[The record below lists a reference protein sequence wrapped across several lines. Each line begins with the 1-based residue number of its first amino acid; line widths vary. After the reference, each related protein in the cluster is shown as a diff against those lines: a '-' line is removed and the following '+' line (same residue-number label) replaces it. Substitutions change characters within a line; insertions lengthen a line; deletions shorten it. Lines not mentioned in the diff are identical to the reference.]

1 VDQQERLYSTM
12 GLLQTMGGMY
22 VAAVE
27 QPSEQQGS
35 PAMLEASGELTQA
48 AQIIENAAMTLAGE
62 VDGGRVTHLL
72 LMSQQLER
80 IASQLVEG
88 DTPA

>member
-1 VDQQERLYSTM
+1 M

-27 QPSEQQGS
+27 QPSGQGS
-35 PAMLEASGELTQA
+35 PAMLEASGDLTQA

>member
-1 VDQQERLYSTM
+1 MDQQERLYSTM

-27 QPSEQQGS
+27 QPSEQGS
-35 PAMLEASGELTQA
+35 PAMLEASDELTQA

>member
-1 VDQQERLYSTM
+1 MDQQERLYSTM

-27 QPSEQQGS
+27 QPSEQRS
-35 PAMLEASGELTQA
+35 PAMLEASDELTQA

>member
-1 VDQQERLYSTM
+1 M

-27 QPSEQQGS
+27 QPNEQGS
-35 PAMLEASGELTQA
+35 PAMLEASGDLTQA

>member
-1 VDQQERLYSTM
+1 MDQQERLYSTM

-27 QPSEQQGS
+27 QPSEQGS
-35 PAMLEASGELTQA
+35 PAMLEASGDLTQA

>member
-1 VDQQERLYSTM
+1 MDQQERLYSTM

-27 QPSEQQGS
+27 QPSEQGS
-35 PAMLEASGELTQA
+35 PAMLEASGDLTQA

-80 IASQLVEG
+80 IASQLMEG

>member
-1 VDQQERLYSTM
+1 MDQQERLYSTM

-27 QPSEQQGS
+27 QPSEQGS

>member
-1 VDQQERLYSTM
+1 MDQQEGLYSTM
-12 GLLQTMGGMY
+12 GLLQTVGGMY

-27 QPSEQQGS
+27 QPNEQGS

-80 IASQLVEG
+80 IASQLAEG

>member
-1 VDQQERLYSTM
+1 M

-27 QPSEQQGS
+27 QPSEQGS
-35 PAMLEASGELTQA
+35 PAMLEASDELTQA